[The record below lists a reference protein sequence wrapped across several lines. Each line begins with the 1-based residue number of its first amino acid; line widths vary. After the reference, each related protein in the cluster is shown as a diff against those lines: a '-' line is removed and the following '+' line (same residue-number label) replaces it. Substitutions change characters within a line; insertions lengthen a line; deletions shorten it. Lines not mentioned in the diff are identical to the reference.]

1 MQPNAR
7 LIMITPICAHTLTQ
21 RSIIFGQ
28 DDEIVIQMNDNKNY
42 QRKEWLLMMEKA
54 IVMLSQ
60 ETEW

>member
-28 DDEIVIQMNDNKNY
+28 DDEIVIQINDNK
-42 QRKEWLLMMEKA
+42 KEHYDMPHFYFNGKSAALF
-54 IVMLSQ
+54 
-60 ETEW
+60 